1 MVNHSEETPDF
12 FRRDDGES
20 EVGERFEAL
29 ASSLADGV
37 YELDTDGRFVAV
49 NDVLFETFGYDRSDL
64 LGEHVSVLLDEGGRT
79 HFENVVETLRG
90 GSGAIATLELT
101 LERADGGS
109 VPCELQCSA
118 LRADGE
124 FRGTV
129 GVVRDATG
137 GRETADSL
145 ERSEGAHAR
154 LVENV
159 PGVVY
164 RCRNEPG
171 WPMEFLSD
179 GCTELT
185 GYDPEEF
192 VSGARRWEKDVIHPD
207 DADRVRAEVRRGVE
221 RGETFT
227 VEYRIRTADGETR
240 WVAERGRAVEPDG
253 GESADGDAEPAA
265 LEGVVTDIT
274 ERKRTE
280 KELRDRE
287 TEVRSLVEAVEGYAL
302 VRLDVEGYVESWN
315 SGAERMAGYE
325 RDDIVG
331 EHVSTFYTDDDVEA
345 GVPDRTLVAAA
356 ETGRAEHEG
365 WFVREDG
372 STFWADVTVTAIRDG
387 EGELQGFATVARDM
401 TERRRRERQLR
412 EERDLRDRVFE
423 TSPVGIAIFD
433 PDGRLAKANERMA
446 ELLDLSTDAFD
457 GYEMGDREFFD
468 EDGEPLPYDR
478 RPGVRV
484 IETGE
489 PVSDQRVRVATPE
502 GGTRWLSINAT
513 PLTDDDGGLSYV
525 VATVTD
531 ITQLEEQTR
540 RLSRRRDELESE
552 LADVFDR
559 VTDAFYALDEE
570 WRFTHVNDRAEEM
583 LERDASELLG
593 ARIWDE
599 FEHAANS
606 PFRAQYERAMERQE
620 SVTFEHYSPSI
631 DAWFEVRAYPSETG
645 LSVYFRDVT
654 DRKERQHELEEYET
668 IVETVGDG
676 VYVLDEEG
684 RFRRMNDACAEI
696 TGYDRGELYG
706 SHYSLVVGEDVTERI
721 AEFEAAIAAGEVKNK
736 RMEFEIRRRDGGT
749 LPVES
754 TFTPLVSDGEFRGTV
769 GVVRDI
775 SERKERERELER
787 YEQLVETVWD
797 GLYALDPDDRIV
809 LANEAMCELTGYDRE
824 ELLGERPTLI
834 TSAEVNRAANELQDE
849 MLSGGETEGALQF
862 DIHRKDGETVPA
874 EARLGPYEYDDGVYG
889 RCGVIRDVTERKQ
902 FEETLTALHESSR
915 AFLNAVSDD
924 DVGEI
929 IIDAAT
935 DVLDLSGVVVYR
947 YDEAADHLVADA
959 KSVKAGISAHEFPP
973 VADRDGSLIGHI
985 FSTDE
990 AKYYDDI
997 RESPTL
1003 QVDRTMTRVRSGFGV
1018 PMGDY
1023 GVLAVGSTE
1032 SDVLDEQTRELV
1044 EVLAAN
1050 AEAAY
1055 ARVEHES
1062 ELHERVRQQN
1072 VVADLGQRAL
1082 SEHDIDALA
1091 QNVAE
1096 TVAETLDMDYC
1107 GVLDLQPDG
1116 ENLLLRG
1123 GVGWGED
1130 VVGSALTEADEN
1142 RQAGYTLRSAGPVI
1156 VDDFDDETRFENP
1169 AFEEYG
1175 VKSGMT
1181 VVVGSQD
1188 DPWGVLGVHDTERR
1202 QFTERDA
1209 NFLQSVAYVLA
1220 AAIDRRTYERELVDQ
1235 RAELQKREQTLR
1247 NAYEVIAD
1255 PDLSFDE
1262 RIDDLLRIVRE
1273 AVGTEY
1279 ATLSRVHED
1288 EYVFEAIDTSSEA
1301 GFKPGDSIP
1310 LSATNCERVVE
1321 MERTLVLRDV
1331 ATDAPELADRAGN
1344 AEWGITNYLGAPVL
1358 VDGEV
1363 YGTFC
1368 FYGTDERTEK
1378 FTDWEATFVDILSN
1392 WVGNEFERQRNT
1404 DRLTALN
1411 SLNEVV
1417 RETTEA
1423 VIEQS
1428 TREEIEKTVCEALA
1442 ESESYEFAWVGAVA
1456 RGGDEVYVRQEAG
1469 VENYLEGTRIS
1480 VDEDHPSG
1488 RGPTG
1493 RAFRTQEIQVVRNV
1507 MNDPAYEEWRARAE
1521 EYGYQS
1527 SASIPIVH
1535 EGVVY
1540 GTLNVYAARPDAF
1553 ADEEQEV
1560 IGQLGEIVGHAIAAV
1575 ERKRALTSDQIIEVE
1590 FEIPDVFSELD
1601 IPAGTD
1607 EEIVLEQ
1614 AVPTDHD
1621 DYLVYGTTTEGG
1633 VEAIETIVE
1642 SVPHWASVRVVG
1654 DDVGRVRFEAR
1665 LEEPP
1670 VLMAMAS
1677 LGGYVHQAQIRDGDY
1692 QMAVHLPVGTDVRD
1706 AIERVQSAYP
1716 AARVRAQRQ
1725 RDRTERGPNRIV
1737 SALNEELTD
1746 RQRSVL
1752 ESAYFSGFFE
1762 WPRESSGQE
1771 VANSL
1776 GISAP
1781 TFSQHIRSAENKIFG
1796 ALFERSGTVH

>member
-1 MVNHSEETPDF
+1 MVKHSEETPEY
-12 FRRDDGES
+12 FRRTDGES

-37 YELDTDGRFVAV
+37 YQLDSDGRFVAV
-49 NDVLFETFGYDRSDL
+49 NDVLIEMLDYGQNGL
-64 LGEHVSVLLDEGGRT
+64 LGERVSVLLDDDGAS
-79 HFENVVETLRG
+79 HFENVVETLREG
-90 GSGAIATLELT
+90 GGAVATLELA
-101 LERADGGS
+101 LETARGES

-129 GVVRDATG
+129 GVVRDATP
-137 GRETADSL
+137 RRDAADSL
-145 ERSEGAHAR
+145 ERSERARAR

-171 WPMEFLSD
+171 RPMEFLSD
-179 GCTELT
+179 ECAELT

-192 VSGARRWEKDVIHPD
+192 VSGTRRWGDDAVHPD
-207 DADRVRAEVRRGVE
+207 DADRVREEIRRGVE

-227 VEYRIRTADGETR
+227 VEYRIRTADGETQ
-240 WVAERGRAVEPDG
+240 WVAERGRAVEPVG
-253 GESADGDAEPAA
+253 RESADGDADPAT

-280 KELRDRE
+280 RELRDRE
-287 TEVRSLVEAVEGYAL
+287 TEVRSLVEAIEGYAL

-315 SGAERMAGYE
+315 SGAERLEGYDE
-325 RDDIVG
+325 DDIVG
-331 EHVSTFYTDDDVEA
+331 EHVSTFYTDEDVEA
-345 GVPDRTLVAAA
+345 GVPHRNLVEAA
-356 ETGRAEHEG
+356 ETRWTEDEG
-365 WFVREDG
+365 WLVREDG
-372 STFWADVTVTAIRDG
+372 SKFWANVTVTAIRDD

-423 TSPVGIAIFD
+423 TSPIGIAVFE

-446 ELLDLSTDAFD
+446 ELLDLSPDAFD
-457 GYEMGDREFFD
+457 RYEMGDRTFFD
-468 EDGEPLPYDR
+468 GDGDPLPYER
-478 RPGVRV
+478 RPGVRA

-489 PVSDQRVRVATPE
+489 PVTDQHVQIETR
-502 GGTRWLSINAT
+502 GGERRWLSINAT
-513 PLTDDDGGLSYV
+513 PLGGDDGELNYV

-531 ITQLEEQTR
+531 ITRLEEQTR

-606 PFRAQYERAMERQE
+606 PFRAEYERAMERQE
-620 SVTFEHYSPSI
+620 SVTFEHYSTSVGT
-631 DAWFEVRAYPSETG
+631 WFEVRAYPSETG
-645 LSVYFRDVT
+645 LSVYFQDIG

-684 RFRRMNDACAEI
+684 RFRRMNDACAEM
-696 TGYDRGELYG
+696 TGYDREKLEG
-706 SHYSLVVGEDVTERI
+706 SHYSLIVGEDVTERLE
-721 AEFEAAIAAGEVKNK
+721 EFEDAIADGEEESG
-736 RMEFEIRRRDGGT
+736 RMEFEMRRRDGSA

-775 SERKERERELER
+775 SERKERQRELER

-797 GLYALDPDDRIV
+797 GLYALDPDGQIV
-809 LANEAMCELTGYDRE
+809 LANEAICELTGYDRD
-824 ELLGERPTLI
+824 ELLGEHPTLVN
-834 TSAEVNRAANELQDE
+834 SVEVNRAANELQAE
-849 MLSGGETEGALQF
+849 MLSGGETEGTLQF
-862 DIHRKDGETVPA
+862 DVMRKDGGTVPV
-874 EARLGPYEYDDGVYG
+874 EARFGPYEYDDGVYG
-889 RCGVIRDVTERKQ
+889 RCGVVRDVTERKQ

-924 DVGEI
+924 DVSEI

-947 YDEAADHLVADA
+947 YDEAEDHLVADA
-959 KSVKAGISAHEFPP
+959 KSVKAGISRHEFPP
-973 VADRDGSLIGHI
+973 VAERDESLIGHI
-985 FSTDE
+985 FTTDE

-1003 QVDRTMTRVRSGFGV
+1003 QVDRSVTRVRSGFGV

-1072 VVADLGQRAL
+1072 VVAELGQRAL
-1082 SEHDIDALA
+1082 SERDIDALA
-1091 QNVAE
+1091 QHVAE

-1116 ENLLLRG
+1116 ESLLLRG
-1123 GVGWGED
+1123 GVGWSEEA
-1130 VVGSALTEADEN
+1130 VGSALTRADEN
-1142 RQAGYTLRSAGPVI
+1142 RQAGYTLRSADPVI
-1156 VDDFDDETRFENP
+1156 VDDFDDETRFDNP
-1169 AFEEYG
+1169 VLTERG
-1175 VKSGMT
+1175 IKSGMT
-1181 VVVGSQD
+1181 VVVGPRD
-1188 DPWGVLGVHDTERR
+1188 DPWGILGVHDAERR
-1202 QFTERDA
+1202 MFTQRDA
-1209 NFLQSVAYVLA
+1209 SFLQSVAYVLA

-1235 RAELQKREQTLR
+1235 RAELQKRERTLR
-1247 NAYEVIAD
+1247 NAYEIIAD

-1262 RIDDLLRIVRE
+1262 RIEDLLGVVRE
-1273 AVGTEY
+1273 ALGTDY
-1279 ATLSRVHED
+1279 ATLSRVREEKYIFD
-1288 EYVFEAIDTSSEA
+1288 AVDVPEGVDLRA
-1301 GFKPGDSIP
+1301 GESVPVAELPNCKHVVDS
-1310 LSATNCERVVE
+1310 A
-1321 MERTLVLRDV
+1321 RTLAVRSV
-1331 ATDAPELADRAGN
+1331 AEEAPELADETLGV
-1344 AEWGITNYLGAPVL
+1344 ENYLGAPVF

-1368 FYGTDERTEK
+1368 FYGTEERTEA
-1378 FTDWEATFVDILSN
+1378 FTDWEVTFVDILSN
-1392 WVGNEFERQRNT
+1392 WVGNELERQRNT

-1411 SLNEVV
+1411 SLNAVV

-1456 RGGDEVYVRQEAG
+1456 RGSDEVYVRQEAG
-1469 VENYLEGTRIS
+1469 VENYLEGTSIS
-1480 VDEDHPSG
+1480 VDEDRPSS

-1493 RAFRTQEIQVVRNV
+1493 RAFRTQEIQVARNV
-1507 MNDPAYEEWRARAE
+1507 LKNSEYEEWRSNAE
-1521 EYGYQS
+1521 TYGYQS

-1553 ADEEQEV
+1553 ADEEQVV

-1575 ERKRALTSDQIIEVE
+1575 ERKRALTSDQIIEVD
-1590 FEIPDVFSELD
+1590 FEIPDVFSELN
-1601 IPAGTD
+1601 IPAATD
-1607 EEIVLEQ
+1607 GDIVLEQ
-1614 AVPTDHD
+1614 AVPTDD
-1621 DYLVYGTTTEGG
+1621 DYLVYGTADEGG
-1633 VEAIETIVE
+1633 VETIEAIVE
-1642 SVPHWASVRVVG
+1642 SVPHWTSVRVVG
-1654 DDVGRVRFEAR
+1654 EDVGRVRFEAR

-1677 LGGYVHQAQIRDGDY
+1677 LGGYVHRAVIRDGDY
-1692 QMAVHLPVGTDVRD
+1692 QMTVHLPVGTDVRD

-1725 RDRTERGPNRIV
+1725 VDRTERGPNRIV

-1781 TFSQHIRSAENKIFG
+1781 TFSQHIRSAENKIFA
-1796 ALFERSGTVH
+1796 ALFERSGPVH